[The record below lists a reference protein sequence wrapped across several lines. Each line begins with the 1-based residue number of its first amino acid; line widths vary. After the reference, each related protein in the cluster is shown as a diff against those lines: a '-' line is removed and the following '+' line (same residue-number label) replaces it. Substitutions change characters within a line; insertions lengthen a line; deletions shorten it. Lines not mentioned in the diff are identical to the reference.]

1 MIDPVSAELESRAR
15 ERLSWRWAAA
25 SALVVH
31 VGAGLAL
38 LLGSSHRPR
47 ALSLPSVQVRIAPGL
62 PAPSGPAAAPAR
74 ASGPP
79 AAPERPPAAAEKPAA
94 APPAPARRAV
104 AVGTPARPARATPRP
119 ATPAPGPAASPGAAA
134 GAGAGG
140 AGTASGTPGPGGGG
154 ASGGV
159 ALGAGS
165 GTEESFPFA
174 YYLNR
179 VLGTI
184 ESNWFKPPVPPDTRS
199 RVRCRIDRS
208 GRVVE
213 AGIEEASGIPA
224 FDRAALRAVYASAP
238 FPPLPLGFAGA
249 SLTLHLEFGP

>member
-15 ERLSWRWAAA
+15 EHLPWRWALG

-31 VGAGLAL
+31 VAAALAL
-38 LLGSSHRPR
+38 LLGGSHRPR

-62 PAPSGPAAAPAR
+62 PAPARPAAPAARSPAPAAAPRKATP
-74 ASGPP
+74 APPPP
-79 AAPERPPAAAEKPAA
+79 ARK
-94 APPAPARRAV
+94 AV
-104 AVGTPARPARATPRP
+104 AIDKTVKPSRATPRAAAP
-119 ATPAPGPAASPGAAA
+119 EPAPASSVAAEAGTDQPEPAPAQQ
-134 GAGAGG
+134 GG
-140 AGTASGTPGPGGGG
+140 ATGSGG
-154 ASGGV
+154 SGGV
-159 ALGAGS
+159 ALGAGN

-179 VLGTI
+179 VLGSI
-184 ESNWFKPPVPPDTRS
+184 EGNWFKPPVPPDTRC

-208 GRVVE
+208 GKVIE
-213 AGIEEASGIPA
+213 AGIEEPSAIPA

-238 FPPLPLGFAGA
+238 FPPLPLGFAGT

>member
-1 MIDPVSAELESRAR
+1 MTDPVSSELEARAR
-15 ERLSWRWAAA
+15 EPLRWRRALAG
-25 SALVVH
+25 ALVVH

-38 LLGSSHRPR
+38 VLGGSQRPR

-62 PAPSGPAAAPAR
+62 PVLAAPPAAAQPARSQAPAAAPR
-74 ASGPP
+74 A
-79 AAPERPPAAAEKPAA
+79 AA
-94 APPAPARRAV
+94 APPPPPARKAVAIDKAPA
-104 AVGTPARPARATPRP
+104 PSRATPQ
-119 ATPAPGPAASPGAAA
+119 PAPPQPSPESGPAVAAA
-134 GAGAGG
+134 GDSTAAPGTAGAGR
-140 AGTASGTPGPGGGG
+140 GG
-154 ASGGV
+154 SGGV
-159 ALGAGS
+159 ALGSGN

-184 ESNWFKPPVPPDTRS
+184 ESNWFKPPVPPGTRC

-208 GRVVE
+208 GRVVD
-213 AGIEEASGIPA
+213 AGIEEPSGVPA

-238 FPPLPLGFAGA
+238 FPPLPLGFSGA